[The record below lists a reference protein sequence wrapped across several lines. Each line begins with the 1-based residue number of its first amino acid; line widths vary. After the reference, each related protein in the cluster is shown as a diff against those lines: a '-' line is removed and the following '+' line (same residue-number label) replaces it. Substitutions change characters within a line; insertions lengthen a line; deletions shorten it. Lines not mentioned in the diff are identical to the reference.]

1 MDVGGIFQ
9 RGTIAAV
16 DGVIV
21 VVVALGTGGR
31 RRRCGRR
38 VCGWRHKRWVGSD
51 QSLCLRFRR
60 IRSGLLSDIWRRANQ
75 AIMIWKIEIG
85 EEQKSK
91 IVLVEDSTKLKI
103 YLESKNGTGGIFIH
117 LFFFL
122 ARETNSDAR
131 RCESI

>member
-21 VVVALGTGGR
+21 VVVALGAGGR

-38 VCGWRHKRWVGSD
+38 VCGWRHRRWVGSD

-122 ARETNSDAR
+122 TRKTNSDAR